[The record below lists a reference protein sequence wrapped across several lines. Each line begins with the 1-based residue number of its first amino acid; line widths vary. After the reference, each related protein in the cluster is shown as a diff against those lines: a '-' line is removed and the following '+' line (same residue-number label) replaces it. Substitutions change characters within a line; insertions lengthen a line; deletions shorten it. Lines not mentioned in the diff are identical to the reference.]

1 MLCWKRQKLAAVRP
15 ESRGAAMPYSPTEL
29 LTVYL
34 DAHGQRQKI
43 GRLAF
48 KDRKILFEYDPAFL
62 STGIEISPFKLPF
75 QPGVFTPDTTVF
87 DGLFGVFNDSL
98 PDGWGRLLLDRTVEK
113 HGIHRGQ
120 LNPLDRLAY
129 VGSHGMGALS
139 YEPELGEQE
148 TTKAPLALDK
158 LAEES
163 VTVLEGENEE
173 VFEELL
179 RLNGSS
185 SGARPKIVAQVSGDK
200 SRIIHGNQTLQ
211 PGYSRWMI
219 KFPSSQDM
227 REIGAIEY
235 AYSLMAREAG
245 VEMPETYLFRTKKSG
260 YFGTKRF
267 DRDRDGDARVHM
279 HSLSGLIDADH
290 RNPSLDYDMLLRVTT
305 ALTRNIQ
312 EVERAYALACFNVLA
327 HNRDDHAKNFSFLL
341 NARNEWILSPGYD
354 LVFSYGPGGEQST
367 LVMGE
372 GRNPGP
378 EELKS
383 LGKKHRL
390 KNASAILEKV
400 QNAVAKWPTFAE
412 EVGVSRKSSGEIKT
426 KIGRR

>member
-1 MLCWKRQKLAAVRP
+1 
-15 ESRGAAMPYSPTEL
+15 MPYSPTEL

-34 DAHGQRQKI
+34 DSYGQRQKV

-62 STGIEISPFKLPF
+62 TTGIEISPFKLPLK
-75 QPGVFTPDTTVF
+75 PGVFTPDTTIF

-129 VGSHGMGALS
+129 VGSRGMGALS
-139 YEPELGEQE
+139 YEPELSELE
-148 TTKAPLALDK
+148 TTEAPLALDK

-185 SGARPKIVAQVSGDK
+185 SGARPKIVAQVSEDR
-200 SRIIHGNQTLQ
+200 SRIIHGNQELR
-211 PGYSRWMI
+211 PGYSHWMI
-219 KFPSSQDM
+219 KFPSSQDV

-245 VEMPETYLFRTKKSG
+245 VEMPETYLFQTKKSR

-267 DRDRDGDARVHM
+267 DRDGDARVHM

-290 RNPSLDYDMLLRVTT
+290 RVPSLDYDMLLRVTT

-312 EVERAYALACFNVLA
+312 EVERAYTLACFNVLA

-341 NARNEWILSPGYD
+341 NARNEWVLSPGYD

-367 LVMGE
+367 MVMGE

-378 EELKS
+378 EKLQS
-383 LGKKHRL
+383 LGEKHVL
-390 KNASAILEKV
+390 KNASLILEKV
-400 QNAVAKWPTFAE
+400 QDAIAKWPTFAQE
-412 EVGVSRKSSGEIKT
+412 AGVSRKSSDEITARIK
-426 KIGRR
+426 RR